1 MKYSV
6 ILNLTMEELAKW
18 LSEKR
23 VPLTGEETIH
33 QLRGMVKAMV
43 VDQDNAIKEGGEPI
57 GADGVADDVA
67 ESVAES
73 VAVSVAESVAGRESE
88 QEERVSDELTEIT
101 KQMTL
106 YTARKDLAELKAKV
120 AALEGNS
127 LDRKPVV
134 EIRDL
139 EANLR
144 KFSGDDNMSVHAWI
158 RDFELAAVMYGL
170 DSSQRWTL
178 GSRML
183 EGSARSYIML
193 EKPATWNELS
203 ESLRKT
209 FGFRMTNHQ
218 VAKQLQSRSIRVN
231 ESLLQYFIA
240 MRHIAEQGT
249 FEDVDI
255 VKYIV
260 DGLQDHTGCAAPL
273 YYCASL
279 EELREKMMR
288 YQMVQTVNRRRTPVT
303 PLRQVTVAKPAHAG
317 GDVGSIRC
325 FNCRAMGHFSSQC
338 KKPKRPEG
346 ACFRCF
352 ETGHHY
358 RRCPKRLQAAAPCN
372 DDMLDEK
379 EDDDDSTGGN
389 PYIQLIPDAQ

>member
-1 MKYSV
+1 
-6 ILNLTMEELAKW
+6 
-18 LSEKR
+18 
-23 VPLTGEETIH
+23 
-33 QLRGMVKAMV
+33 
-43 VDQDNAIKEGGEPI
+43 
-57 GADGVADDVA
+57 
-67 ESVAES
+67 
-73 VAVSVAESVAGRESE
+73 
-88 QEERVSDELTEIT
+88 
-101 KQMTL
+101 MTL

-158 RDFELAAVMYGL
+158 RDFELAAVMNGL

-183 EGSARSYIML
+183 EGSARSKML
-193 EKPATWNELS
+193 EKPATGNELS

-209 FGFRMTNHQ
+209 FGFQMTIHQ

-240 MRHIAEQGT
+240 MRQSAEQGT

-260 DGLQDHTGCAAPL
+260 DGLRDHTGCAAPL

-279 EELREKMMR
+279 EELREMMTRR
-288 YQMVQTVNRRRTPVT
+288 YRRRT
-303 PLRQVTVAKPAHAG
+303 G
-317 GDVGSIRC
+317 E
-325 FNCRAMGHFSSQC
+325 GHQL
-338 KKPKRPEG
+338 
-346 ACFRCF
+346 
-352 ETGHHY
+352 HH
-358 RRCPKRLQAAAPCN
+358 
-372 DDMLDEK
+372 
-379 EDDDDSTGGN
+379 
-389 PYIQLIPDAQ
+389 